1 MSNADSPEAK
11 ELRLVGNV
19 ELRLAMITADGA
31 MEKALNTYLAPLLLK
46 LASEFVSVRNKVI
59 SVCQHINTRIKP
71 PYVRLY
77 SRFVSAYGRC
87 WERTVLKSFGFFEK

>member
-1 MSNADSPEAK
+1 MDSPEAK

-19 ELRLAMITADGA
+19 ELRLAMIMTDGA

-59 SVCQHINTRIKP
+59 SVCQHVNTRIKP
-71 PYVRLY
+71 PYVAPIPGHE
-77 SRFVSAYGRC
+77 RFDFVTCHLARSLFQ
-87 WERTVLKSFGFFEK
+87 TP